1 MTTERAPM
9 VRRPTESLA
18 PKAAKDAA
26 PALREFLAFE
36 LGPARYA
43 LPLACIREIVRV
55 PEVTEVPRG
64 PREVLGVISV
74 RGAVTTLIDL
84 RRRLKLEESAFQSR
98 TRILLV
104 DKGDEI
110 MGLLVDGVLQVVRM
124 REDQIEVSAVLG
136 ADAPPYLSGIGR
148 PGALTHDVRK
158 VGPTGAESAE
168 VLLLLDPAAL
178 FRI

>member
-1 MTTERAPM
+1 MSERARV

-18 PKAAKDAA
+18 PKAPKDTG

-55 PEVTEVPRG
+55 PAVTEVPRG

-84 RRRLKLEESAFQSR
+84 RRRLKLDETPLSSR

-110 MGLLVDGVLQVVRM
+110 LGLLVDGVLQVVRL
-124 REDQIEVSAVLG
+124 RDDQVELSSVLG

-148 PGALTHDVRK
+148 PGALAHDTRK
-158 VGPTGAESAE
+158 AGARGPESAE
-168 VLLLLDPAAL
+168 VMLLLDPSPL